1 MKEEKK
7 ERKEEKLVLW
17 RNHHYANSHYP
28 NTIPA
33 PTILF
38 DISTSPQENS
48 NFKNP
53 NFLEKISFQSSR
65 FLKSIQ

>member
-7 ERKEEKLVLW
+7 ERKEEKLMKEPPLCKLSLSK
-17 RNHHYANSHYP
+17 YYSCS
-28 NTIPA
+28 
-33 PTILF
+33 TILL
-38 DISTSPQENS
+38 DISISPQENS